1 MRLNMKFHKEKIF
14 KNDGKK
20 KLKNGSYSVILSLIV
35 IAVVMV
41 INLIVSEI
49 PSQYTQFDLSAAK
62 LYTVSDDTK
71 EYLNTLDQDV
81 TIYYIAQSGQEDDTI
96 DKLLTRYDDLSKH
109 IKVEKKD
116 PVLHPK
122 FTSQYTDQE
131 LADNSVIVVCGEKS
145 KVIDNGQMYESEV
158 NYQTYSSSVTGFDG
172 EGQVTS
178 AIEYVTSDDLP
189 ILYTLEG
196 HGELELSTT
205 VTDAIAKQNVEV
217 KTLNLMT
224 EEQVPEDAESI
235 MIATPTSDLSGEEA
249 DKIIDYLENG
259 GHAIIFSDYSE
270 TAMPNFKR
278 VLENYGVNTVDG
290 VVLEGDS
297 RNYGYQ
303 MPYYLLPNV
312 NDSDVTANV
321 IDSGKYVMMPIAQ
334 GIEKLDQVR
343 DTLTITP
350 ILTTSNKAYSK
361 TDIQNM
367 ENYEKSDEDAEG
379 PFDIGMYIT
388 ESIDDEKETKIIY
401 YSSSSIL
408 NDNVNQMVSGGN
420 LELVTESVSAVCK
433 SGDEAS
439 VSIPS
444 KSLQTDYLTLT
455 NYNASFWMIISII
468 ILPGLCLVCGLVIWM
483 KRRKQ

>member
-1 MRLNMKFHKEKIF
+1 MRL
-14 KNDGKK
+14 
-20 KLKNGSYSVILSLIV
+20 S
-35 IAVVMV
+35 
-41 INLIVSEI
+41 
-49 PSQYTQFDLSAAK
+49 
-62 LYTVSDDTK
+62 
-71 EYLNTLDQDV
+71 
-81 TIYYIAQSGQEDDTI
+81 
-96 DKLLTRYDDLSKH
+96 
-109 IKVEKKD
+109 
-116 PVLHPK
+116 
-122 FTSQYTDQE
+122 
-131 LADNSVIVVCGEKS
+131 
-145 KVIDNGQMYESEV
+145 
-158 NYQTYSSSVTGFDG
+158 
-172 EGQVTS
+172 
-178 AIEYVTSDDLP
+178 
-189 ILYTLEG
+189 
-196 HGELELSTT
+196 
-205 VTDAIAKQNVEV
+205 
-217 KTLNLMT
+217 
-224 EEQVPEDAESI
+224 
-235 MIATPTSDLSGEEA
+235 
-249 DKIIDYLENG
+249 
-259 GHAIIFSDYSE
+259 FSDYSE
-270 TAMPNFKR
+270 TEMPNFKR
-278 VLENYGVNTVDG
+278 VLENYGVKTVDG

-343 DTLTITP
+343 DTLTINP

-367 ENYEKSDEDAEG
+367 ENYEKSDGDVEG

-420 LELVTESVSAVCK
+420 LELVTESVSAVSK

-455 NYNASFWMIISII
+455 NYDASFWMIMSII
-468 ILPGLCLVCGLVIWM
+468 ILPGLCLVCGLVIWL

>member
-1 MRLNMKFHKEKIF
+1 M
-14 KNDGKK
+14 
-20 KLKNGSYSVILSLIV
+20 
-35 IAVVMV
+35 
-41 INLIVSEI
+41 
-49 PSQYTQFDLSAAK
+49 
-62 LYTVSDDTK
+62 
-71 EYLNTLDQDV
+71 
-81 TIYYIAQSGQEDDTI
+81 
-96 DKLLTRYDDLSKH
+96 
-109 IKVEKKD
+109 
-116 PVLHPK
+116 
-122 FTSQYTDQE
+122 
-131 LADNSVIVVCGEKS
+131 IVVCGEKS
-145 KVIDNGQMYESEV
+145 KVIDNGQMYQSEV
-158 NYQTYSSSVTGFDG
+158 NYQTYSSSITGFDG

-189 ILYTLEG
+189 ILYTLDG
-196 HGELELSTT
+196 HGELELSTA

-224 EEQVPEDAESI
+224 EEKVPDDAESI
-235 MIATPTSDLSGEEA
+235 MIAAPTSDLSGEET

-270 TAMPNFKR
+270 TEMPNFKR
-278 VLENYGVNTVDG
+278 VLENYGVKTVDG

-343 DTLTITP
+343 DTLTINP

-367 ENYEKSDEDAEG
+367 ENYEKSDGDVEG

-420 LELVTESVSAVCK
+420 LELVTESVSAVSK

-455 NYNASFWMIISII
+455 NYDASFWMIMSII
-468 ILPGLCLVCGLVIWM
+468 ILPGLCLVCGLVIWL

>member
-1 MRLNMKFHKEKIF
+1 MKLNMKFNKEKIF

-20 KLKNGSYSVILSLIV
+20 KLKKGSYSVILSLIV
-35 IAVVMV
+35 IAAV
-41 INLIVSEI
+41 IVLNLIVSEI
-49 PSQYTQFDLSAAK
+49 PSQYTQIDLSAAK

-71 EYLNTLDQDV
+71 EYLDTLNQDV

-96 DKLLTRYDDLSKH
+96 EKLLTRYEDLSKYV
-109 IKVEKKD
+109 KVEKKD

-131 LADNSVIVVCGEKS
+131 LTDNSVIVVCGDKS
-145 KVIDNGQMYESEV
+145 KVIDNSQLYESEV
-158 NYQTYSSSVTGFDG
+158 NYQTYSTSVTGFDG

-205 VTDAIAKQNVEV
+205 VTDAIEKQNIEV
-217 KTLNLMT
+217 KSLNLMT
-224 EEQVPEDAESI
+224 EENVPEDAKSI
-235 MIATPTSDLSGEEA
+235 MIAAPTSDLSEEEA
-249 DKIIDYLENG
+249 NKIIEYLENG
-259 GHAIIFSDYSE
+259 GNAMIFSDYSE
-270 TAMPNFKR
+270 SVLPNLQK
-278 VLENYGVNTVDG
+278 VLQNYGVKTMDG
-290 VVLEGDS
+290 VVLEGS
-297 RNYGYQ
+297 SKHYGYQ
-303 MPYYLLPNV
+303 MPYYLLPNI
-312 NDSDVTANV
+312 NESDVTTDVAE
-321 IDSGKYVMMPIAQ
+321 SGKYVMMPIAQ
-334 GIEKLDQVR
+334 GIETLDQIR

-350 ILTTSNKAYSK
+350 ILTTSDKAYSK
-361 TDIQNM
+361 TDIENM
-367 ENYEKSDEDAEG
+367 ENYEKSDGDTDG

-420 LELVTESVSAVCK
+420 LELITESISAVCK
-433 SGDEAS
+433 NGDETA

-444 KSLQTDYLTLT
+444 KSLQTEYLTLT
-455 NYNASFWMIISII
+455 NYDASFWMIMSIML
-468 ILPGLCLVCGLVIWM
+468 LPGLCLVCGLVIWL